1 MNWLRLALLVLPLAL
16 ASACGG
22 ATAAVSTE
30 HRELPPVN
38 PAAVRK
44 FSEGA
49 RILARGGVQNENR
62 AMQHFREAL
71 EIDPN
76 IWEAHYNLGVIFR
89 RRNDFVHAIESF
101 EAARRIQP
109 ASRDALLA
117 LAEARYASG
126 GREVASNLLSSFL
139 TTQPTAVDVRV
150 ALATMLRE
158 RGEYNDAL
166 EQAREALVRE
176 PQNARALAEIGRV
189 YRAREQYD
197 VAELVF
203 KKALELTP
211 QSADLHNDLGL
222 LALARGD
229 TQEAFLEF
237 RRAIE
242 IDARFSPAHL
252 NQASVLLHAGDYEG
266 AAVEFRA
273 VLHDDDE
280 HLDARVGLGIC
291 LRGQG
296 QHRDAQREYERVL
309 EISENYPAALFN
321 LAILKAEFLNQRP
334 QARDLFQRFLDTG
347 AATDSQREV
356 AERYRTEIGA
366 ETAPEGGGR

>member
-1 MNWLRLALLVLPLAL
+1 MNIVRIAGFALSLSL

-22 ATAAVSTE
+22 GTVEMSTE

-44 FSEGA
+44 FAEGA

-62 AMQHFREAL
+62 AMEHFREAL

-76 IWEAHYNLGVIFR
+76 IWEAHYNLGVVYR

-117 LAEARYASG
+117 LAEARYSSG
-126 GREVASNLLSSFL
+126 GREAASELLSTFL
-139 TTQPTAVDVRV
+139 QSQPTAVDVRV

-158 RGEYNDAL
+158 RGEFNDAL
-166 EQAREALVRE
+166 EQAREALVRD
-176 PQNARALAEIGRV
+176 PQNSRALAEVGRV

-211 QSADLHNDLGL
+211 QSAELHNDLGL

-242 IDARFSPAHL
+242 VDARYSPAHL
-252 NQASVLLHAGDYEG
+252 NQASVLLHAGDYAGAEG
-266 AAVEFRA
+266 EYRA
-273 VLHDDDE
+273 VLREDDE

-291 LRGQG
+291 LRGRG
-296 QHRDAQREYERVL
+296 QHREAQREYERAL
-309 EISENYPAALFN
+309 ELSANYPAALFN

-334 QARDLFQRFLDTG
+334 QARELFQRFLDTG

-366 ETAPEGGGR
+366 ESAPQGGES